1 MKTEEFTQRV
11 QRVRERLYRT
21 AYLYL
26 GREHDA
32 LEAVDE
38 AVYRAFRSQFRLR
51 EAAFFETWITRVL
64 INLCKDELRRRNRG
78 TLVAAPPEAEAS
90 PERLDSLPLREAVAA
105 LPEPLRAVVVLRYF
119 TGLTLEETAAA
130 LKIPRGTVSTRQ
142 KRALELLRLEL
153 TEEEEENL

>member
-38 AVYRAFRSQFRLR
+38 AVYRAFQSRFRLR

-64 INLCKDELRRRNRG
+64 INLCKDELRRRRPKRLRSG
-78 TLVAAPPEAEAS
+78 WTPCPCGRRWPPCLSLCGRWWCCATLPA
-90 PERLDSLPLREAVAA
+90 
-105 LPEPLRAVVVLRYF
+105 
-119 TGLTLEETAAA
+119 
-130 LKIPRGTVSTRQ
+130 
-142 KRALELLRLEL
+142 
-153 TEEEEENL
+153 

>member
-1 MKTEEFTQRV
+1 MKTEEFTRRV
-11 QRVRERLYRT
+11 QGVRERLYRT

-38 AVYRAFRSQFRLR
+38 AVYRAFRGRLR
-51 EAAFFETWITRVL
+51 LRQAEFFETWITRVL
-64 INLCKDELRRRNRG
+64 INVCKDELRRRDREA
-78 TLVAAPPEAEAS
+78 LVAEPPEVAGP
-90 PERLDSLPLREAVAA
+90 PERLEELPLREAVAA

-130 LKIPRGTVSTRQ
+130 LEIPRGTVSTRQ

-153 TEEEEENL
+153 TEEEESV